1 MDSLIDLRSDTVT
14 EPSPEMR
21 RAMYDAEVGDDYDDD
36 DDPTVHALEERAA
49 ELLHKEAAIRPR
61 PRSSASNLSTTSAT
75 AFSVA
80 ALVWAKSG
88 GRSVAIGDLHCSL
101 RRESPR
107 PGPTIIAPRAAPIAV
122 LTRRAAYTGYVN
134 VSASASPASGD
145 GRPRLFR
152 RLGHWFTGS
161 QRAAEGTQDARAAR
175 SR

>member
-122 LTRRAAYTGYVN
+122 LTRRVGVHRIRERQRQRIAGVRRRQA
-134 VSASASPASGD
+134 PAFSTSWSLVHGV
-145 GRPRLFR
+145 
-152 RLGHWFTGS
+152 T
-161 QRAAEGTQDARAAR
+161 E